1 MIAVGVGISY
11 IPSRHAY
18 LHNYCTTQ
26 RPSQHTNHN
35 TSSCRCSIVS
45 VFFCYRIL
53 LLSYSFVIVF
63 FSYRILLLSYSFVI
77 VFFCYRILLLSY
89 SFVLAF
95 FCYDSVTPC
104 RCHSYCTTLYIP
116 DIRRCSFVTPIF
128 CSHTIVIQRMHLKH
142 SDG

>member
-1 MIAVGVGISY
+1 MLTCTIIAQHSVPRSIPIITRHRAGVPLCPYSFVI
-11 IPSRHAY
+11 
-18 LHNYCTTQ
+18 
-26 RPSQHTNHN
+26 
-35 TSSCRCSIVS
+35 